1 MPHLL
6 LHALL
11 NSRNTHIPKIY
22 IGLFI
27 FLSLFPVSLMFCSRP
42 VRGSLGAAVG
52 SRLFGLIQIF
62 EQSGRLR
69 GDHFR
74 TRCRTKFSSF
84 GQAHSQI
91 VRTCRC
97 LIRVL
102 SRSAGRSSLGFGQS
116 FGKLLR
122 DLRANTNQLT
132 LQGACDA
139 ACIKNGATCMVR
151 SWRRLM
157 FVDCPGNILPK
168 TDWNTP
174 LLSCRGAPVRA
185 LIKTK
190 SCGAAFARF
199 IIKVLQLLC
208 EYSVRCASAHR
219 AVLSQN

>member
-1 MPHLL
+1 MASIRWCRPSKYGIEGTRKFV
-6 LHALL
+6 
-11 NSRNTHIPKIY
+11 SRVRASIIITSTSQFKKYTHHQDLYWVIH
-22 IGLFI
+22 I
-27 FLSLFPVSLMFCSRP
+27 FFRCSLVLLMFCSRP

-52 SRLFGLIQIF
+52 RRLFGLIQIF

-139 ACIKNGATCMVR
+139 ACHKKR
-151 SWRRLM
+151 SNLHGSKLAK
-157 FVDCPGNILPK
+157 VDVC
-168 TDWNTP
+168 
-174 LLSCRGAPVRA
+174 
-185 LIKTK
+185 
-190 SCGAAFARF
+190 
-199 IIKVLQLLC
+199 
-208 EYSVRCASAHR
+208 
-219 AVLSQN
+219 